1 MVYQRGHRKRS
12 DYFTCKTRTNICK
25 NALPSVHLSDQ
36 WEEMLTDWLKLR
48 TEFIQG
54 QNFNILL
61 EDFMY
66 FYLKL
71 FSVLYLLHVFVLMKM
86 RLCCHSTL
94 ALRHTENMGD
104 CCHCYSHCL
113 PIVPTVA
120 LLLQQASWQ
129 LPLGCIL
136 LFFHPFWRDVPL
148 LLMSHWLYSLH
159 LMMTVYYCFPECI
172 NYC

>member
-1 MVYQRGHRKRS
+1 MHCQA
-12 DYFTCKTRTNICK
+12 FTCLISERKCWRIDWRYVLSSFKGNTLTFFWKTSCISIWNYSQYCICCMYSCWWSWGCV
-25 NALPSVHLSDQ
+25 ATLPWHSD
-36 WEEMLTDWLKLR
+36 
-48 TEFIQG
+48 
-54 QNFNILL
+54 
-61 EDFMY
+61 
-66 FYLKL
+66 
-71 FSVLYLLHVFVLMKM
+71 
-86 RLCCHSTL
+86 
-94 ALRHTENMGD
+94 TENMGD
-104 CCHCYSHCL
+104 CCHCSGHCL

-148 LLMSHWLYSLH
+148 LLMSQWLYSLH